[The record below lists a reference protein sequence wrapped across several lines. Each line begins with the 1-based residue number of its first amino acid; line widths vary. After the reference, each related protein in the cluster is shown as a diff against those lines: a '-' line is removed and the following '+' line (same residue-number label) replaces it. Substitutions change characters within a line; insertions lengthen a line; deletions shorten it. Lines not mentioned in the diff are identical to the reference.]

1 MPKKMPPIT
10 STVLDHFAQYAASE
24 VKRNVK
30 GTKKHSMA
38 DLTGRLNFSAM
49 SRNDITV
56 TGHVR

>member
-1 MPKKMPPIT
+1 MPPIT